1 MCMWDFRGGVQKFN
15 TAKLK
20 SAGFRVVGKN
30 QLTKVAEKNPEQ
42 TDWSY
47 LRLHLCFSSIFELYI
62 PVEIQQELH
71 QEFYSSK

>member
-1 MCMWDFRGGVQKFN
+1 MQRFN

-20 SAGFRVVGKN
+20 LAGFRVVEKN
-30 QLTKVAEKNPEQ
+30 QLTKVALKNPEQ

-62 PVEIQQELH
+62 PEEIQQDLH